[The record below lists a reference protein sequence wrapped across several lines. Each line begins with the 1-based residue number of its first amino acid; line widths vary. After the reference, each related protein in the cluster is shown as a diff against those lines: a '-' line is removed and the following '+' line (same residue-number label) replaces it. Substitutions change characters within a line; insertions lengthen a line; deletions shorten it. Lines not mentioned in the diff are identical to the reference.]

1 MRNWDGSAAA
11 ALSGRDYRDCQIAEP
26 PGPIRCKL
34 NSSIAGSAPNRK
46 LRKRYVV
53 TVAPNRVRTDLCF
66 PFRETVTDACDA
78 RLPIH
83 AADPHADRLQHIHD
97 AGLVWAP
104 ALQGGAAHGRGPGGV
119 GDSVCRILAGGAG
132 KPLGQRGLYD

>member
-34 NSSIAGSAPNRK
+34 NSSIPGSVPIGSYEKDTSA
-46 LRKRYVV
+46 

-66 PFRETVTDACDA
+66 PFRKTVTDACDA

-97 AGLVWAP
+97 AGLVRAP

-132 KPLGQRGLYD
+132 EPLGQCG